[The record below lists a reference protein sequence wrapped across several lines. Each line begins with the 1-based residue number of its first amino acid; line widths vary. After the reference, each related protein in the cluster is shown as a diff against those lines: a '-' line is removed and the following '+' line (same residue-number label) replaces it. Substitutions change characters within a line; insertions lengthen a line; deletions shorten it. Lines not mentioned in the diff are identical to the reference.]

1 MAKREFGG
9 REQVKE
15 QCRDERRWA
24 WTAGLR
30 QDVVFGARLMR
41 RTPVITL
48 AAVLSLALG
57 IGANTAIVSLM
68 DVVLWRDLPVP
79 NPKQLV
85 LVTWQGHGFP
95 RELLDSASGSWDD
108 NGGDFFSYPSFQAL
122 RKGISG
128 RASLAAFNDTGT
140 NSISFAGRS
149 MVAHERPVSGNFF
162 STLQVHAQVGR
173 LFSDNDDTDAAP
185 ATVVL
190 SNRFWVNALGA
201 DPGVIGKTMR
211 VDNKAQL
218 IVGVLER
225 SFYGLVPGDA
235 TDLYTPLYHGGQ
247 GKAALN
253 NNRSWGVQLIARRA
267 PDVSNARL
275 LPLMATLFPTTWS
288 TRPKDPA
295 TAPRIRLDEG
305 ERGLGFLRDEFR
317 DPLLVLGGMVGLLL
331 VIACTNIV
339 NLLLARGVARQREVA
354 MRVAL
359 GCSQARLL
367 RQFLIEST
375 LLAML
380 GGVASV
386 SVGYSISNL
395 LGRFVTERDNR
406 PIAVTLDFQ
415 ILVIAGAITT
425 MALLAFGLFPA
436 WRGSRMTQ
444 ASWLRQGAGSVGP
457 ARHKWSSGRLLVVA
471 QMAMSVV
478 LVMAAVIFTRNLLA
492 LQWADPGFDR
502 HNLVLFGIRPGTSG
516 YNESQLAPF
525 YFNLERRL
533 AATPGVAAVGMAS
546 RRPMNMGG
554 DWGDLR
560 LAGQSAVANASLN
573 GVTSEYLPLFVPLM
587 VAGRNITRADINS
600 EAKVAVI
607 SEDLARKLDA
617 ESVLG
622 RPLEFPSDHPGDK
635 QRFEIVGIAPVIAP
649 TSMKDRH
656 YAVWLPIEK
665 DRGELT
671 VVVRTLRRPQMVLPA
686 IRRTMSEIDRN
697 LPLVDVMT
705 MEEQIAKGLQ
715 RERMFATLCSGFGI
729 LALVLSVVGLYGVIA
744 YSTSRRRGEIGVR
757 LALGAMPRDVMLI
770 VLREGL
776 VLAASGLLLGTPV
789 IWLGAKYVEKEL
801 SRMKPLEPL
810 SLALAL
816 GILFLAALVA
826 VCIPALRASALQP
839 AETLRQE

>member
-1 MAKREFGG
+1 
-9 REQVKE
+9 
-15 QCRDERRWA
+15 
-24 WTAGLR
+24 
-30 QDVVFGARLMR
+30 MR
-41 RTPVITL
+41 KTPVITL

-79 NPKQLV
+79 NPKQLA
-85 LVTWQGHGFP
+85 LVTWQGHGFS

-173 LFSDNDDTDAAP
+173 LFSDDDDTDAAP

-190 SNRFWVNALGA
+190 SNRFWANALGA
-201 DPGVIGKTMR
+201 DPGVIGKTLR
-211 VDNKAQL
+211 VDNKAQV

-235 TDLYTPLYHGGQ
+235 TDLYTPLHHGSQ

-253 NNRSWGVQLIARRA
+253 NNRFWGVQLIARRA
-267 PDVSNARL
+267 PDVSNAQL

-288 TRPKDPA
+288 IRPKDLA

-415 ILVIAGAITT
+415 ILAVAGAITT
-425 MALLAFGLFPA
+425 VALLVFALFPA

-444 ASWLRQGAGSVGP
+444 ASWLRQGAGGVRP
-457 ARHKWSSGRLLVVA
+457 APRHKWSSGRLLVVA

-478 LVMAAVIFTRNLLA
+478 LVMAAVIFMRNLLA

-502 HNLVLFGIRPGTSG
+502 RNLVLFGIRPGTSG
-516 YNESQLAPF
+516 YNESQLPPF

-533 AATPGVAAVGMAS
+533 TATTGVAAVGMAS

-554 DWGDLR
+554 GWGDLR
-560 LAGQSAVANASLN
+560 LAGQSAVVNASLN
-573 GVTSEYLPLFVPLM
+573 GVTSEYLPLFVPRM

-622 RPLEFPSDHPGDK
+622 RPLEFPSDHP
-635 QRFEIVGIAPVIAP
+635 A
-649 TSMKDRH
+649 
-656 YAVWLPIEK
+656 
-665 DRGELT
+665 
-671 VVVRTLRRPQMVLPA
+671 RRNGSRSWASPQ
-686 IRRTMSEIDRN
+686 
-697 LPLVDVMT
+697 
-705 MEEQIAKGLQ
+705 
-715 RERMFATLCSGFGI
+715 
-729 LALVLSVVGLYGVIA
+729 
-744 YSTSRRRGEIGVR
+744 
-757 LALGAMPRDVMLI
+757 
-770 VLREGL
+770 
-776 VLAASGLLLGTPV
+776 
-789 IWLGAKYVEKEL
+789 
-801 SRMKPLEPL
+801 
-810 SLALAL
+810 
-816 GILFLAALVA
+816 
-826 VCIPALRASALQP
+826 
-839 AETLRQE
+839 

>member
-1 MAKREFGG
+1 MG
-9 REQVKE
+9 
-15 QCRDERRWA
+15 
-24 WTAGLR
+24 
-30 QDVVFGARLMR
+30 QDIVFGVRLMR
-41 RTPVITL
+41 KTPVITL

-79 NPKQLV
+79 NPKQLA
-85 LVTWQGHGFP
+85 LVTWQGHGFS

-173 LFSDNDDTDAAP
+173 LFSDDDDTDAAP

-190 SNRFWVNALGA
+190 SNRFWANALGA
-201 DPGVIGKTMR
+201 DPGVIGKTLR
-211 VDNKAQL
+211 VDNKAQV

-235 TDLYTPLYHGGQ
+235 TDLYTPLHHGSQ

-253 NNRSWGVQLIARRA
+253 NNRFWGVQLIARRA
-267 PDVSNARL
+267 PDVSNAQL

-288 TRPKDPA
+288 IRPKDLA

-415 ILVIAGAITT
+415 ILAVAGAITT
-425 MALLAFGLFPA
+425 VALLVFALFP
-436 WRGSRMTQ
+436 
-444 ASWLRQGAGSVGP
+444 
-457 ARHKWSSGRLLVVA
+457 
-471 QMAMSVV
+471 
-478 LVMAAVIFTRNLLA
+478 
-492 LQWADPGFDR
+492 
-502 HNLVLFGIRPGTSG
+502 
-516 YNESQLAPF
+516 
-525 YFNLERRL
+525 
-533 AATPGVAAVGMAS
+533 
-546 RRPMNMGG
+546 
-554 DWGDLR
+554 
-560 LAGQSAVANASLN
+560 
-573 GVTSEYLPLFVPLM
+573 
-587 VAGRNITRADINS
+587 
-600 EAKVAVI
+600 
-607 SEDLARKLDA
+607 
-617 ESVLG
+617 
-622 RPLEFPSDHPGDK
+622 
-635 QRFEIVGIAPVIAP
+635 
-649 TSMKDRH
+649 
-656 YAVWLPIEK
+656 
-665 DRGELT
+665 
-671 VVVRTLRRPQMVLPA
+671 
-686 IRRTMSEIDRN
+686 
-697 LPLVDVMT
+697 
-705 MEEQIAKGLQ
+705 
-715 RERMFATLCSGFGI
+715 
-729 LALVLSVVGLYGVIA
+729 
-744 YSTSRRRGEIGVR
+744 
-757 LALGAMPRDVMLI
+757 
-770 VLREGL
+770 
-776 VLAASGLLLGTPV
+776 
-789 IWLGAKYVEKEL
+789 
-801 SRMKPLEPL
+801 
-810 SLALAL
+810 
-816 GILFLAALVA
+816 
-826 VCIPALRASALQP
+826 
-839 AETLRQE
+839 